1 MIRHVILAFVAAS
14 LAVPAVADRGHGNK
28 RGQNGAVRQVRNDGC
43 PPGLA
48 KKNNGCQPPGQAKK
62 SYVVG
67 RRLPTTVR
75 WYEPEPVV
83 IRRLA
88 PAPVGRRYVVV
99 DGDLLLMEIASRLIV
114 KLVD

>member
-1 MIRHVILAFVAAS
+1 MVRAVAAVGLCLS
-14 LAVPAVADRGHGNK
+14 LAVPAAAKGPKGNRDHRGGVARASN
-28 RGQNGAVRQVRNDGC
+28 AGC

-62 SYVVG
+62 RYVVG
-67 RRLPTTVR
+67 RSLPRDVR

-88 PAPVGRRYVVV
+88 PAPHGHRYVRV
-99 DGDLLLMEIASRLIV
+99 DGDLLLLELASRLVV
-114 KLVD
+114 KLVN